1 LVLALD
7 FLDTMAWDV
16 ALSAVLLA
24 LGALTLPYDAKQ
36 GRIDDSAGHTRMGF
50 AVATGAAG
58 FYLFLSGIAISFIW
72 PFAITGGVYNILFG
86 GVATLGGL
94 VFLAGAVALAKNAD
108 LRPVTY
114 FAAVVGVYA
123 TVDAYAIMLYNLTSS
138 PLTSALAYLSFAAP
152 AILSVPLARLGGKR
166 WRLVFALFAFLFAA
180 AWLFQAASFTIAH
193 LKPP

>member
-1 LVLALD
+1 
-7 FLDTMAWDV
+7 MAWDV

-24 LGALTLPYDAKQ
+24 LGALTLPYDSKQ
-36 GRIDDSAGHTRMGF
+36 GHVDESAGHTRMGF
-50 AVATGAAG
+50 AVAAGAAG

-94 VFLAGAVALAKNAD
+94 VFLAGAVALARNAD

-123 TVDAYAIMLYNLTSS
+123 MVDAYAIMLYNLTSS

-152 AILSVPLARLGGKR
+152 AILSVPLSRLGGKR
-166 WRLVFALFAFLFAA
+166 WRMVFALFAFLFAA
-180 AWLFQAASFTIAH
+180 AWLIQAASFTLAH